1 MVSKLKIWKKYTI
14 MKNIAIN
21 GFGRIG
27 RSFLRAYLADPIAQK
42 ELKIVAI
49 NVGPSI
55 IENIPHMFKYDT
67 FMGTLPHEVSLENNS
82 LVVAGH
88 TIPLIGV
95 MNPAD
100 AQWGKFAV
108 DVVVE
113 ATGFFTTKEKAMQH
127 ITAGA
132 KKVLITAPG
141 KGVDVTIVP
150 GVNDVMY
157 DAQQHTIISLASCT
171 TNALAP
177 MLKVLHENF
186 GIESAMMNTIHSY
199 TNNQVLLDGDAR
211 DLRQA
216 RAATMSMI
224 PTSTGASSAIKEVYP
239 VLTGK
244 VTGMSLRI
252 PVGKISMV
260 DLTFTTASK
269 LDKAAIN
276 QAFRSARDGQLK
288 NILDSTDLPLVSI
301 DYTNN
306 PHSVIIDELLTDVC
320 GNMGKVFGWYD
331 NEYGYSCRIKDFL
344 MLSK

>member
-1 MVSKLKIWKKYTI
+1 

-27 RSFLRAYLADPIAQK
+27 RSFLRSYLMDAQARK
-42 ELKIVAI
+42 KLNIVAI

-55 IENIPHMFKYDT
+55 IENVPHMFKYDT
-67 FMGTLPHEVSLENNS
+67 FMGTLPHDVTYEQGKLCVDGLS
-82 LVVAGH
+82 
-88 TIPLIGV
+88 IPLIGV

-100 AQWGKFAV
+100 AGWDKLNV
-108 DVVVE
+108 DWVID
-113 ATGFFTTKEKAMQH
+113 ATGFYTTKEKAMQH
-127 ITAGA
+127 IVAGA
-132 KKVLITAPG
+132 QRVLITAPG
-141 KGVDVTIVP
+141 KDVDVTIVP
-150 GVNDVMY
+150 GVNDEQF
-157 DAQQHTIISLASCT
+157 DAQNHKIVSLASCT

-177 MLKVLHENF
+177 MLKVLHETL

-199 TNNQVLLDGDAR
+199 TNNQVLLDVEAR

-224 PTSTGASSAIKEVYP
+224 PTSTGASSAIKDVYP

-244 VTGMSLRI
+244 VTGMSLRV
-252 PVGKISMV
+252 PVGKISIV
-260 DLTFTTASK
+260 DLTFTSTSK
-269 LDKAAIN
+269 LDKESIN
-276 QAFRSARDGQLK
+276 QAFRDARDGKLK
-288 NILDSTDLPLVSI
+288 NILDSTSLPLVSI

-331 NEYGYSCRIKDFL
+331 NEFGYASRLKDFL
-344 MLSK
+344 VDQA

>member
-1 MVSKLKIWKKYTI
+1 

-27 RSFLRAYLADPIAQK
+27 RSFLRAFLQDGQARAQ
-42 ELKIVAI
+42 LNIVAI
-49 NVGPSI
+49 NVGPSV
-55 IENIPHMFKYDT
+55 IENIAHMFRYDT
-67 FMGTLPHEVSLENNS
+67 FMGTLPYDVFVYEGC
-82 LVVAGH
+82 LVVDGLV
-88 TIPLIGV
+88 IPLLSV
-95 MNPAD
+95 MQPID
-100 AQWGKFAV
+100 AHWDRFAV
-108 DVVVE
+108 DWVVE
-113 ATGFFTTKEKAMQH
+113 ATGFFTSREKAMQH
-127 ITAGA
+127 IAAGA

-141 KGVDVTIVP
+141 KSVDVTIVP
-150 GVNDVMY
+150 GVNDAMF
-157 DAQQHTIISLASCT
+157 DSAQHSIVSLASCT

-186 GIESAMMNTIHSY
+186 GVESAMMNTIHSY

-252 PVGKISMV
+252 PVGKISLV
-260 DLTFTTASK
+260 DLTFISK
-269 LDKAAIN
+269 NKLNAVAIN
-276 QAFRSARDGQLK
+276 QVFCQARDGQLK
-288 NILDSTDLPLVSI
+288 NILDSTTLPLVSI

-320 GNMGKVFGWYD
+320 GDHMAKVFGWYD
-331 NEYGYSCRIKDFL
+331 NEFGYSCRIKDFL
-344 MLSK
+344 LYA